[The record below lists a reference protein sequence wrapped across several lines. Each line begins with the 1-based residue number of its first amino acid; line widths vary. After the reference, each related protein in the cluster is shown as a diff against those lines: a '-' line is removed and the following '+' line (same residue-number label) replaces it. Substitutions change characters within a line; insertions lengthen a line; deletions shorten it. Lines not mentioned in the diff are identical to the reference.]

1 MAILPVQF
9 YRVRLKNRLDTGK
22 DRNEP
27 EMRKSGKTARVSL
40 GPSGA
45 IQERLREKPD

>member
-22 DRNEP
+22 DRMSQKIR
-27 EMRKSGKTARVSL
+27 MRQKIRTDC
-40 GPSGA
+40 PN
-45 IQERLREKPD
+45 